1 MADTARQVDGLLER
15 LDAMPD
21 HEKLHQA
28 LAEVCKEA
36 AQAYTGLTPPP
47 RAAVR
52 GRAGEA
58 IAQDPEAA
66 EGE

>member
-1 MADTARQVDGLLER
+1 MADSARQVDGLLER

-36 AQAYTGLTPPP
+36 AAAYAGLTPPP

-52 GRAGEA
+52 GRAGETESTV
-58 IAQDPEAA
+58 DS
-66 EGE
+66 EGA